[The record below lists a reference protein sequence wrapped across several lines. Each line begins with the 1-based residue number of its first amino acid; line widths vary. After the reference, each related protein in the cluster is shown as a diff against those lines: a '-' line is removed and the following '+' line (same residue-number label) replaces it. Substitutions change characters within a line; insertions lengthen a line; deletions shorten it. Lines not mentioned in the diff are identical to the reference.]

1 MFGGVICAPLP
12 PPPQLGIAAP
22 QKISAVMRRNGYS
35 DSARRVRAAES
46 KILSRKKAPIAAGS
60 QFDSH
65 GSLKDISGVTF
76 PMPLFEVVVTVTIT
90 LSGVLALEF
99 VTYLFNGSF
108 VLIAQLALGALVL
121 QAK

>member
-1 MFGGVICAPLP
+1 MRAPSTAP
-12 PPPQLGIAAP
+12 AARDCG
-22 QKISAVMRRNGYS
+22 SAENH
-35 DSARRVRAAES
+35 RRVRAADS
-46 KILSRKKAPIAAGS
+46 KILSRKKVPIAAGS
-60 QFDSH
+60 QFDSL
-65 GSLKDISGVTF
+65 GSPKDISGVTF
-76 PMPLFEVVVTVTIT
+76 PMPVFAVVVTVTIT